1 MRRFVVVGHR
11 ARTSGDFSLND
22 LPGGAGRI
30 DVLCRCVNAA
40 FFLSHDLRHDAE
52 CYLVLLGEPTPPKTV
67 LFRGSELRSLNP
79 DERSAGA
86 LLKKAL
92 SLLCGDEF
100 RESSPGV
107 YVRRGGLA
115 RLLGEVPCGL
125 LHEDG
130 GDIRSADNLPEGFLL
145 SDHMNFTEDEDKMTR
160 DLPRISVGP
169 VSLHADHTI
178 TIVQNE
184 IDRRE
189 HGWK

>member
-1 MRRFVVVGHR
+1 MRRFAIVGHR

-40 FFLSHDLRHDAE
+40 FFLSHDLRRDVE
-52 CYLVLLGEPTPPKTV
+52 CYLVLLGDPTPPKTV

-79 DERSAGA
+79 DERSAAA

-92 SLLCGDEF
+92 SLPCGDEF

-107 YVRRGGLA
+107 YVRQSGLA
-115 RLLGEVPCGL
+115 CLLGEVPCAL

-130 GDIRSADNLPEGFLL
+130 GDIRSADSIPEGFLL
-145 SDHMNFTEDEDKMTR
+145 SDHMNFTPDEDEMTC
-160 DLPRISVGP
+160 DIPRISVGP
-169 VSLHADHTI
+169 LSLHADHTI
-178 TIVQNE
+178 TVVQNE

-189 HGWK
+189 NGWN